1 MRTRGFVFVDRF
13 VLLLLLW
20 KCKLTNHLLMRR
32 GKELSQDLHNEM
44 TEQHSNGTGSQQI
57 SQLRNVPRSSI
68 MTMICKWK
76 EHHLTISQSVDQK
89 SHSRTKEH
97 SEFEKDLQAV
107 GLSGSAVYSHGLCS
121 LSITREDFVTEEKA
135 CWSLSD
141 VCSRTFW
148 DVCKITGECSVL
160 RWDFLKHHVWFRRDQ
175 SGIAFWETMAKWLE
189 R

>member
-1 MRTRGFVFVDRF
+1 M
-13 VLLLLLW
+13 
-20 KCKLTNHLLMRR
+20 CR

-97 SEFEKDLQAV
+97 SKSLRKICKQWVHQAAQSTAMVSVLSPSPEKTSLLKKKHVEACLTFAPEHFEMFVKLLENV
-107 GLSGSAVYSHGLCS
+107 VYSD
-121 LSITREDFVTEEKA
+121 E
-135 CWSLSD
+135 
-141 VCSRTFW
+141 TF
-148 DVCKITGECSVL
+148 
-160 RWDFLKHHVWFRRDQ
+160 
-175 SGIAFWETMAKWLE
+175 
-189 R
+189 